1 MTLDLGRSRERSSHR
16 NQNRQRRRGKLHCS
30 SLKIKRLQIIRT
42 FAPRNVPCRN
52 GDCRSDVARRSRRS
66 ILPHALRF
74 PCQRQAVSTRSSS
87 KMHRTTGNEAYREEA
102 LEFVRAYQKVFPYWP
117 WTYSLDALL
126 EKDAA
131 TRSLAACRARYL
143 DPGVRFPEARW
154 PDAHGGFFCLQRR
167 ALEVNQVTAA
177 LDRWFTASADRSHR
191 CWAACGSKR
200 HRGPGRR

>member
-1 MTLDLGRSRERSSHR
+1 MGIAVPTWRGVVGGASYRTLCGSLASGRPFRPGHR
-16 NQNRQRRRGKLHCS
+16 
-30 SLKIKRLQIIRT
+30 
-42 FAPRNVPCRN
+42 P
-52 GDCRSDVARRSRRS
+52 
-66 ILPHALRF
+66 
-74 PCQRQAVSTRSSS
+74 

-177 LDRWFTASADRSHR
+177 LDR
-191 CWAACGSKR
+191 
-200 HRGPGRR
+200 